1 MTPDEAAKVIGRALF
16 PNSKW
21 EWIPPL
27 LREKLENAAQ
37 DICGEEGTNKETV
50 E

>member
-21 EWIPPL
+21 EWLSPL
-27 LREKLENAAQ
+27 LREKLENAAR
-37 DICGEEGTNKETV
+37 DICGEECKKKETV